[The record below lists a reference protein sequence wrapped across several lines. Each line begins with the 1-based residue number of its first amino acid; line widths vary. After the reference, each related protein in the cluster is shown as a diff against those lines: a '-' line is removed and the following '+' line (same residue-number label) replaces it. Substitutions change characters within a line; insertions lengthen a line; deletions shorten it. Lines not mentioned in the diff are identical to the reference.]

1 MPGSSSGLKLC
12 LRNWERVL
20 RGPSM
25 NYPQDVLK
33 QKPPDQPFQELR
45 CQAPRMVV
53 VVVMG

>member
-12 LRNWERVL
+12 LRNWGRVL